1 MLLLCCFCANAQGRK
16 QYILKTKN
24 TSLVFSVL
32 SNLKVIQ
39 TYYGKKLASDSSYEK
54 LQGGREIYLTAG
66 MENQFEPAIRV
77 VHADGNPSLE
87 LLYVSGSVNKA
98 DSNVSTTSITLKDPV
113 YQVTV
118 ILHYMVYYNEDVIKA
133 GLK

>member
-1 MLLLCCFCANAQGRK
+1 M
-16 QYILKTKN
+16 
-24 TSLVFSVL
+24 SD
-32 SNLKVIQ
+32 LKVIQ
-39 TYYGKKLASDSSYEK
+39 SYYGKKLLNDSGYEK
-54 LQGGREIYLTAG
+54 LPGGRDIYLTAG

-113 YQVTV
+113 SFFSFY
-118 ILHYMVYYNEDVIKA
+118 LA
-133 GLK
+133 AFA